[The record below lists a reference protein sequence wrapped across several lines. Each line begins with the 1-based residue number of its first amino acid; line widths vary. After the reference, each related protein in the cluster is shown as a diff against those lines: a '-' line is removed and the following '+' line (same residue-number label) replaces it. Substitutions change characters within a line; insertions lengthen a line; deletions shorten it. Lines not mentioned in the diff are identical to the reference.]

1 MTPDMSITLYLNCSN
16 VFNFG
21 LGVPTAVDQPLL
33 KQISG
38 HFFSQWHYQLE
49 MIPAIFLT
57 DYYYRALWQQSCDDD
72 RTSTIINVVFFSC
85 QITGCCRSTGMNAQT
100 WDSEEL
106 KIGLNFFGI
115 YFKECNRMKEWE
127 KYSSKKEFLS
137 ETPAW
142 VGSLTI
148 TALCTLHGVWKCPA
162 PPPIRIWRFFTPAI
176 STNDH

>member
-49 MIPAIFLT
+49 MIPAAIFLT

-115 YFKECNRMKEWE
+115 YLKECNSSSKEWKSE
-127 KYSSKKEFLS
+127 KN
-137 ETPAW
+137 TPAAKRN
-142 VGSLTI
+142 SSAKLQ
-148 TALCTLHGVWKCPA
+148 HGL
-162 PPPIRIWRFFTPAI
+162 
-176 STNDH
+176 DH